1 MHSEKTPF
9 GRLGL
14 VGMRGCEAMAS
25 KIDEYL
31 THWNVTL
38 DDGHGTS
45 ALVSTSCPRFATG
58 EGKGMIEESV
68 RGHDLYIL
76 VDVLNYGATYK
87 MYGMEVPMSP
97 DDHFQ
102 DLKRIIAA
110 TTGKARRISVIMPL
124 LYEGRQDCRYSRE
137 SMDCAIALKEL
148 SGMGVAN
155 IITFDAHNARVE
167 NAIPLSGFENIRPY
181 FQMIRALVQ
190 TNGGITIDR
199 DNMMIVSPDEGGVA
213 RCIYYSAVMGLDL
226 GMCYK
231 RRDYTK
237 VVDGRNPITSHE
249 FLGAELGGRDVV
261 LIDDIIASGDSM
273 LTVVKDLKRRGAGR
287 IYIFATFGQFTSG
300 LDKFDQAY
308 KEGNIERV
316 FTTNLIYQR
325 PELFCREWHHSVDM
339 SKYIAHIIRT
349 LNFDQSLSHLLNPSA
364 KIEKL
369 LGRKPHNH

>member
-1 MHSEKTPF
+1 MYGERKQF

-14 VGMRGCEAMAS
+14 VGMRGCEGLAY
-25 KIDEYL
+25 KINEYL
-31 THWNVTL
+31 RAWNIKE
-38 DDGHGTS
+38 DGGDGSS
-45 ALVSTSCPRFATG
+45 ALVSASCPRFATG
-58 EGKGMIEESV
+58 EGKGMIDESV

-76 VDVLNYGATYK
+76 VDVLNYGVAYK

-110 TTGKARRISVIMPL
+110 TTGKARRINVIMPH
-124 LYEGRQDCRYSRE
+124 LYEGRQDCRYTRE

-148 SGMGVAN
+148 EGMGVEN

-181 FQMIRALVQ
+181 YQMIRALVLA
-190 TNGGITIDR
+190 NGGLTIDR

-213 RCIYYSAVMGLDL
+213 RCIYYSAVMGIDL

-237 VVDGRNPITSHE
+237 LVDGRNPITSHE
-249 FLGAELGGRDVV
+249 FLGRELDGRDVV

-273 LTVVKDLKRRGAGR
+273 LTVVKDLKRRGAKR
-287 IYIFATFGQFTSG
+287 IYIFATFGQFTDG

-308 KEGNIERV
+308 NEGDIERV
-316 FTTNLIYQR
+316 FTTNLIYQ
-325 PELFCREWHHSVDM
+325 PPHLFDREWHYSVDM

-349 LNFDQSLSHLLNPSA
+349 LNFDQSLSHLLDPSA

-369 LGRKPHNH
+369 LGRK